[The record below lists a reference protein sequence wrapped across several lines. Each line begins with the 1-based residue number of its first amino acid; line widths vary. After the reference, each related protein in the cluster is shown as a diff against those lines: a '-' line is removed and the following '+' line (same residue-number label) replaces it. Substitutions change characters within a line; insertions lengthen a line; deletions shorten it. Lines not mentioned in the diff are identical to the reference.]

1 MSVMDTALQ
10 RPKRFDFLQA
20 IRLLRSMAPD
30 AEVQLKAEP
39 MPEGYAHEVQSIERR
54 GKDFKISLGLQALS
68 GVKGVLPDYLY
79 EALLDSLHQ
88 DDYALSEF
96 LDIFNHRFLQLS
108 QRALEQQN
116 LLLQDEQEQRSG
128 TLPNQVSQRQA
139 LSKLA
144 ALPVH
149 GGDDAELLGY
159 SILLGLK
166 ARSISGLRQLLED
179 YFELAVQVRVGDS
192 TRHRLPTSSLT
203 RLGGGLRANSQ
214 LGQGMLLGKVGTLHR
229 QRLEVLIEPRS
240 QAEFVALKDDTQLTR
255 RLREVCHAYL
265 RDSNDLRLYLHVRR
279 AFISEP
285 QLSADR
291 RVGVRLGE
299 ANCLA
304 PQAQP
309 DEYRKILL
317 V

>member
-30 AEVQLKAEP
+30 ADVQLRVEP
-39 MPEGYAHEVQSIERR
+39 MPEGYAHEVQRIQQQGR
-54 GKDFKISLGLQALS
+54 DFQIRLGMQALS

-88 DDYALSEF
+88 DDHALSEF
-96 LDIFNHRFLQLS
+96 LDIFNHRFFQLN
-108 QRALEQQN
+108 QRAMEQQN
-116 LLLQDEQEQRSG
+116 LLLQDEQEQFSG

-166 ARSISGLRQLLED
+166 VRSLSGLKQLLED
-179 YFELAVQVRVGDS
+179 YFELAVQVQVGGS

-203 RLGGGLRANSQ
+203 RLGGASASSQ

-229 QRLEVLIEPRS
+229 QRLEVLIEPRN
-240 QAEFVALKDDTQLTR
+240 QAEFVQLKDDTQLTQ

-285 QLSADR
+285 QLSADKR
-291 RVGVRLGE
+291 LAVRLGE